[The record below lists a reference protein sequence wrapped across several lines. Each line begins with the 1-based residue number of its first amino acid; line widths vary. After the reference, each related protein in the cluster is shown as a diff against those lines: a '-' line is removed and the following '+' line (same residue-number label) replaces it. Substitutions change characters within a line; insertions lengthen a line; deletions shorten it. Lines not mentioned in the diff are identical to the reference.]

1 MRAGDLVY
9 TWSDSVGARTY
20 SDEHMSIT
28 SALGRV
34 PGSTPVVLIKQIR
47 DNCWSALINGQSVFI
62 YQGSL
67 SMATDS
73 KRRHDPVKMRNL

>member
-9 TWSDSVGARTY
+9 TWSDTIGARTF
-20 SDEHMSIT
+20 SDEHMLIT

-34 PGSTPVVLIKQIR
+34 PGATPVVLIKQIR
-47 DNCWSALINGQSVFI
+47 DNYWSALINGQSVFI
-62 YQGSL
+62 YQGNL
-67 SMATDS
+67 STATDS